1 MRQYIVFLFFVLTLS
16 KVFAIDLQFNVPP
29 SSGAL
34 KSHLL
39 ELINSAQS
47 TISIAIYNMDD
58 PEIAGALEEKKSEGI
73 SVRIITEGKNYLINR
88 NFFSEVNTVA
98 DPINGGL
105 MHEKF
110 AIIDDEWVWIS
121 SANFTTSSMY
131 KDLNNALIFD
141 SKSLSHVFNKEF
153 NLMYKGLFSISKLE
167 EATSLTVEG
176 VRLDV
181 RFSPSGGIF
190 DEIVDALKHAKHEVD
205 IAMYAFSDMRI
216 SLLLMALDE
225 HGVKIRVLADESW
238 NSSGYSVIPKM
249 KEFSFFK
256 KFDNPYGLLHDKYI
270 IIDPNS
276 PNAKVLTGSYNLTRS
291 AQSKND
297 EVLIVIHS
305 KEIARLYLENFES
318 LWRRSL

>member
-1 MRQYIVFLFFVLTLS
+1 MLL
-16 KVFAIDLQFNVPP
+16 KVFAIDLQFNAPP

-39 ELINSAQS
+39 YLINSAQS
-47 TISIAIYNMDD
+47 TISIAIYNMND
-58 PEIAGALEEKKSEGI
+58 PEITSALKEKKSEGI
-73 SVRIITEGKNYLINR
+73 NVRIITEGKNYLINR
-88 NFFSEVNTVA
+88 DSFFNVNTVA

-110 AIIDDEWVWIS
+110 AVIDDKWVWIS
-121 SANFTTSSMY
+121 SANFTISSMY
-131 KDLNNALIFD
+131 KDLNNALIFN
-141 SKSLSHVFNKEF
+141 SKLLAHVFNEEF
-153 NLMYKGLFSISKLE
+153 ELMYKGFFSVSKLG
-167 EATSLTVEG
+167 EATSLTAEG
-176 VRLDV
+176 IKLDV
-181 RFSPSGGIF
+181 RFSPLGGVF
-190 DEIVDALKHAKHEVD
+190 DKILDTLKHAKHEVD

-225 HGVKIRVLADESW
+225 RGIKVRVLADENW

-270 IIDPNS
+270 IIDPHS
-276 PNAKVLTGSYNLTRS
+276 PDAKVLTGSYNLTRS

-305 KEIARLYLENFES
+305 KKIARLYLENFES
-318 LWRRSL
+318 LWRKNL